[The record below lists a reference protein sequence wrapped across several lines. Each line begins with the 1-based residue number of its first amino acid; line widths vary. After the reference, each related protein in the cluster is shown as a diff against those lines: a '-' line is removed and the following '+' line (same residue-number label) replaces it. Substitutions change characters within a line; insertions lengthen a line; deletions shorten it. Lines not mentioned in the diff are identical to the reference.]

1 MAPAKS
7 KKRGTGSLAK
17 TIAPR
22 LRPARAAAR
31 RAQLVELAEAAEEA
45 GIGGRLKNLFDK
57 HGGLADF
64 VASVLDYSPFLRGLI
79 LAEPGRLIALL
90 QQEPSA
96 ALGRCLAATREAW
109 RLDDK
114 ARTDL
119 LAALSYFVDPDD
131 LIPDTQPRYGLL
143 DDALVID
150 IAIRAQHHEWL
161 AWQEFD
167 RFRRDLRARGDFRP
181 LDRQLWMDAR
191 RELLEAGMHRRPS
204 PRYDAALSAD
214 RFHRERHSYV
224 SGNGGDTAF
233 GVH

>member
-1 MAPAKS
+1 MKPALRS
-7 KKRGTGSLAK
+7 NNTGIDSSAIEL
-17 TIAPR
+17 R
-22 LRPARAAAR
+22 LEGAELEPFRQAWAAHRRDDDGSRMLLDSARSFAAI
-31 RAQLVELAEAAEEA
+31 ELD
-45 GIGGRLKNLFDK
+45 RLPP
-57 HGGLADF
+57 F
-64 VASVLDYSPFLRGLI
+64 VRQRLDAIP
-79 LAEPGRLIALL
+79 ELIALIGD
-90 QQEPSA
+90 SD
-96 ALGRCLAATREAW
+96 W